1 MTNEDP
7 ANKEQFLEQLT
18 QAWTELQATLDR
30 LSEEQMTQRQD
41 RVGWTVKDHL
51 GHLVS
56 WEEGITALIRREPRW
71 EAMGVDMELAKSRL
85 VGETEDALNQVM
97 RDRMQE
103 LSLAE
108 VRDRL
113 RSANEALK
121 SQVESM
127 GGEELL
133 RGYSH
138 FAPDEPGEETGRPVF
153 GWVMGNSSHHYREHL
168 PWIRAIAE
176 GAG

>member
-1 MTNEDP
+1 MP
-7 ANKEQFLEQLT
+7 
-18 QAWTELQATLDR
+18 
-30 LSEEQMTQRQD
+30 
-41 RVGWTVKDHL
+41 
-51 GHLVS
+51 
-56 WEEGITALIRREPRW
+56 
-71 EAMGVDMELAKSRL
+71 
-85 VGETEDALNQVM
+85 LNQVM

-103 LSLAE
+103 LWLAE

-127 GGEELL
+127 DGEELL

-138 FAPDEPGEETGRPVF
+138 FAPDEPGEEPGRSVF
-153 GWVMGNSSHHYREHL
+153 GWVVGNSSHHYHEHL

>member
-1 MTNEDP
+1 MSEP
-7 ANKEQFLEQLT
+7 SNKEEFLPDLAR
-18 QAWTELQATLDR
+18 AWSELQQTLDGF
-30 LSEEQMTQRQD
+30 SEEQVTQRRD

-56 WEEGITALIRREPRW
+56 WEEGITALLRREPRW

-85 VGETEDALNQVM
+85 VGETEDALNQFM
-97 RDRMQE
+97 RDRLQE

-113 RSANEALK
+113 RSANEALT

-127 GGEELL
+127 DGAELL

-138 FAPDEPGEETGRPVF
+138 FAPDEPGEETGRPVL
-153 GWVMGNSSHHYREHL
+153 GWVVGNSSEHYREHL
-168 PWIRAIAE
+168 PWIRAIAAS
-176 GAG
+176 GD

>member
-1 MTNEDP
+1 MTDP
-7 ANKEQFLEQLT
+7 SNKAEFLDQLRES
-18 QAWTELQATLDR
+18 WSELQQALDSF
-30 LSEEQMTQRQD
+30 SEQQMTQRED

-56 WEEGITALIRREPRW
+56 WEEGITALLRREPRW

-127 GGEELL
+127 DGEELL

-138 FAPDEPGEETGRPVF
+138 FAPDEPGEETGRPVL
-153 GWVMGNSSHHYREHL
+153 GWVVGNSSAHYIEHL
-168 PWIRAIAE
+168 PWMRDIA
-176 GAG
+176 APTAL